1 MRLKGVYPRDLN
13 SSRQTVVLC
22 LIDSSG
28 SMRYYVRAM
37 EQALERFKENLMKSP
52 EHDEIIVN
60 IVPFTHYIRD
70 NEFTTIENMPTDYRA
85 EGGTALY
92 DAIVYGRERLNSY
105 LEELRTG
112 GITAKGIMVVF
123 SDGYDEN
130 STKYTEVEATK
141 AIEALQS
148 RDDGN
153 IVGFVSFGDEARG
166 IAEELHVR
174 KENIWNTDATFE
186 NLFECFEVI
195 SNSVS
200 TVSRRVDFT
209 SKEESG
215 ILFYDVL

>member
-123 SDGYDEN
+123 SDGEDVSSDKTCDEAR
-130 STKYTEVEATK
+130 EA
-141 AIEALQS
+141 IRQLQS
-148 RDDGN
+148 VEEGN
-153 IVGFVSFGDEARG
+153 IVGFVAFGDGARG
-166 IAEELHVR
+166 IAEELEIR
-174 KENIWNTDATFE
+174 QENIWNTDATFD
-186 NLFECFEVI
+186 NLYECFEVM
-195 SNSVS
+195 SESVS

-215 ILFYDVL
+215 ILFVNLA